1 MSQFQ
6 SLNPPLTTPD
16 IPGVVEP
23 YFGLGTGI
31 WDLYRSF
38 KNNSRYFPYLSFLK
52 NIEKFRSQ
60 ISESFRVENEISDRK
75 LDSVMRM
82 DFRVKKFEAKN
93 KFWVE
98 NEIFSRK
105 WNFISKKDL
114 TLRFLKR
121 ILWNIYDKLDA
132 NFCKNLKSDK
142 SSFSNNCEN
151 DKKCTIVP

>member
-38 KNNSRYFPYLSFLK
+38 TIKFQYFPYRKISKSNLRILSSRKQNFWSK
-52 NIEKFRSQ
+52 VTFCVEIEILRRIKFRS
-60 ISESFRVENEISDRK
+60 K
-75 LDSVMRM
+75 LR
-82 DFRVKKFEAKN
+82 
-93 KFWVE
+93 FWVE
-98 NEIFSRK
+98 NEIFYQKRLCA
-105 WNFISKKDL
+105 KDL